1 MAYSQAFD
9 VAINGN
15 TYLIDYD
22 NYRRRTVAAQ
32 REQRDTSADVGEQTL
47 SSAGQWVRSITDWSR
62 GAGQTHYDL
71 VDSDRAR
78 FSSSKNIDIFTKGQI
93 SLCKAL
99 ESKQSAGSGTN
110 MYAGLVNGSVFYFS
124 DGQYLKYGNPDAAPD
139 ITFSSSDQGAAVT
152 DWTSDGTDMFATTGS
167 AVKKVNV
174 SSTGAASTIGSFAG
188 DVIEFAN
195 GRLLCAD
202 GARIVELNSSGA
214 VQTFDKTLSGT
225 CIAIKGGP
233 QAIYAAYNVAGQG
246 VLYAISVSSSD
257 GSLSYPV
264 VAAVLPNGET
274 FSKPTSIDTFGDIM
288 IVGTSKG
295 VRFGSITPNDGQS
308 VTFGPVIDDGG
319 AAYGV
324 RISGKYAYWGTNNG
338 NSWKADLTIFTQFLV
353 PAYCKFLAHDHT
365 DYGNVLSVEV
375 VNDKVFFTDSNGE
388 LYGEDYTGD
397 LSTNGELVVG
407 KVSYGTVA
415 SKILRS
421 MSARFASEQSG
432 ETAATDYNTALD
444 YTSETNYGGN
454 VATVTGTATIA
465 VTNPKNTTT
474 STVMTTGGDEV
485 AYSPTDNDVA
495 GEAFDVTITLA
506 RDGTTTTSGPI
517 MERWSLNARPQPS
530 RIEEIIVP
538 VILQGRIQTSAG
550 AGAPAGYKTLDEYND
565 LRTLVKNAQV
575 VTYEEGDRSESVSVE
590 DLEMSAIRFS
600 DDGSWWEGTC
610 LVRLLTVP

>member
-78 FSSSKNIDIFTKGQI
+78 FNSSKNVDIFTKGQI

-99 ESKQSAGSGTN
+99 ESKQAAGSSTN

-124 DGQYLKYGNPDAAPD
+124 DGQYLKYGNPDAAPT

-152 DWTSDGTDMFATTGS
+152 DWTSDGTDMYSTTGA

-195 GRLLCAD
+195 GRLLSAD

-295 VRFGSITPNDGQS
+295 ARFGNITPNDGQS

-324 RISGKYAYWGTNNG
+324 RISGKYAYWGTYNG
-338 NSWKADLTIFTQFLV
+338 DTWKADLTIFTQFLV
-353 PAYCKFLAHDHT
+353 PVYCRFLAHDHT
-365 DYGNVLSVEV
+365 DYGNVLSIEV
-375 VNDKVFFTDSNGE
+375 VNDKVFFTVSAGE

-397 LSTNGELVVG
+397 LSTASELVVG

-432 ETAATDYNTALD
+432 EDH
-444 YTSETNYGGN
+444 
-454 VATVTGTATIA
+454 
-465 VTNPKNTTT
+465 
-474 STVMTTGGDEV
+474 
-485 AYSPTDNDVA
+485 
-495 GEAFDVTITLA
+495 
-506 RDGTTTTSGPI
+506 
-517 MERWSLNARPQPS
+517 
-530 RIEEIIVP
+530 
-538 VILQGRIQTSAG
+538 
-550 AGAPAGYKTLDEYND
+550 
-565 LRTLVKNAQV
+565 
-575 VTYEEGDRSESVSVE
+575 
-590 DLEMSAIRFS
+590 
-600 DDGSWWEGTC
+600 
-610 LVRLLTVP
+610 